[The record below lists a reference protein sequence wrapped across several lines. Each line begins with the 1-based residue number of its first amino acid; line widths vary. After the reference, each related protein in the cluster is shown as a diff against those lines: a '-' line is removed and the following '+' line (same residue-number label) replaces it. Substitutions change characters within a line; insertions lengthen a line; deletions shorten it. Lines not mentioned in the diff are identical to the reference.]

1 MRGIS
6 LDAMTNIAVSFHEL
20 RMEFR
25 RPGQPPVVALDSLSL
40 EVVPGQILG
49 LLGPNGSGKTT
60 SVNLLCGLLRP
71 TSGTVVCE
79 GIDVRSDVTSVRT
92 RLGVVPQET
101 ALYDDLTA
109 DENLS
114 FHARLYGV
122 ASRQAEGPYR
132 RAPRLGGTERTP
144 T

>member
-1 MRGIS
+1 
-6 LDAMTNIAVSFHEL
+6 MTNIAVSFQKL

-25 RPGQPPVVALDSLSL
+25 RPGRPPVVALDSLDL
-40 EVVPGQILG
+40 EVVRGQILG

-79 GIDVRSDVTSVRT
+79 GIDVRSDVTECAR
-92 RLGVVPQET
+92 GW
-101 ALYDDLTA
+101 A
-109 DENLS
+109 S
-114 FHARLYGV
+114 F
-122 ASRQAEGPYR
+122 R
-132 RAPRLGGTERTP
+132 RRPPCTT